1 MPQGSARF
9 DPFCLQY
16 IVSYLSGTVR
26 YTAAFIGTPMEWS
39 VRQCQTDQPFG
50 SWADDLANAFVQLEP
65 RKIAEH
71 PFQGTISRTDATPI
85 RISRVT
91 ATKHRVLR
99 LRSHIARSTDELCFI
114 NLQLEGVGRYAQ
126 RGHEQICGP
135 GDLAV
140 VDTTEPFEIANGRDF
155 KLFCFAIPRHL
166 LPRHFS
172 ERPRL
177 TLSVTEAGR
186 ALSRTL
192 SSYAELC
199 LSSQAPLPLAALG
212 GGHIVD
218 LISHASDVL
227 AGEPFER
234 VNAPVLLSMML
245 DHIDRHS
252 DDPSLSAATLARQF
266 HCSERYVHKLFS
278 KTGRSVGEH
287 VNHKRVL
294 VCTRDLLGDSRNR
307 TIAEIAFA
315 AGFRDISHFNR
326 LFKRSNGA
334 SPREFRQTM
343 TSTTGR
349 TTAVAR

>member
-1 MPQGSARF
+1 
-9 DPFCLQY
+9 
-16 IVSYLSGTVR
+16 
-26 YTAAFIGTPMEWS
+26 MEWS
-39 VRQCQTDQPFG
+39 TKQCQTDQPFG

-65 RKIAEH
+65 RKITEH
-71 PFQGTISRTDATPI
+71 PFQGTISRIDAAPI
-85 RISRVT
+85 RISRVI

-99 LRSHIARSTDELCFI
+99 LRSHIAHSTDDLCFI

-140 VDTTEPFEIANGRDF
+140 ADTTEPFEIANGHDF
-155 KLFCFAIPRHL
+155 QLFCFAIPRHL

-218 LISHASDVL
+218 LISHVSDVL
-227 AGEPFER
+227 AGGPFER
-234 VNAPVLLSMML
+234 QNAPVLLSMML

-287 VNHKRVL
+287 VNHKRIL

-349 TTAVAR
+349 TTAVAP

>member
-1 MPQGSARF
+1 
-9 DPFCLQY
+9 
-16 IVSYLSGTVR
+16 
-26 YTAAFIGTPMEWS
+26 MEWS
-39 VRQCQTDQPFG
+39 AKQSQTDQPFG

-71 PFQGTISRTDATPI
+71 PFQGTIFRTDAAPI

-99 LRSHIARSTDELCFI
+99 LRSHIAHSTDDLCFV
-114 NLQLEGVGRYAQ
+114 NAQ

-155 KLFCFAIPRHL
+155 QLFCFAVPRRL
-166 LPRHFS
+166 LPGHFS

-177 TLSVTEAGR
+177 SLSATEAGR

-212 GGHIVD
+212 GRHIVD

-227 AGEPFER
+227 AGGPFER
-234 VNAPVLLSMML
+234 LNAPVLLSMML

-252 DDPSLSAATLARQF
+252 DDPSLSAATLAVQF

-287 VNHKRVL
+287 VNHKRL
-294 VCTRDLLGDSRNR
+294 HPRSARRFAKQDDRRNR
-307 TIAEIAFA
+307 IRCGLSGYFAFQPA
-315 AGFRDISHFNR
+315 IQAQQWRKPPRVSPDHDLKHRTSHGCRALEAFITVANSLTRSLCGTNACFRTD
-326 LFKRSNGA
+326 A
-334 SPREFRQTM
+334 
-343 TSTTGR
+343 
-349 TTAVAR
+349 